1 MKAISKILT
10 VVLVSPSLALAYMG
24 VLGVQISSIQVMSA
38 MALLA
43 IWFFYITNPIT
54 RPLDKI

>member
-1 MKAISKILT
+1 MKTISKILT

-24 VLGVQISSIQVMSA
+24 VLGVQISSIQVISA

-43 IWFFYITNPIT
+43 IWFAYITNPFT
-54 RPLDKI
+54 NPLE

>member
-1 MKAISKILT
+1 MKTISKILT

-24 VLGVQISSIQVMSA
+24 VLGVQISSIQVISA

-43 IWFFYITNPIT
+43 FWFVYITNPFT
-54 RPLDKI
+54 NPLE

>member
-1 MKAISKILT
+1 MKTISKILT

-24 VLGVQISSIQVMSA
+24 VLGVQISSIQVISA

-43 IWFFYITNPIT
+43 FWFVYITNPIT
-54 RPLDKI
+54 NPLEQN

>member
-1 MKAISKILT
+1 MKTISKILT

-24 VLGVQISSIQVMSA
+24 VLGVQISSIQVISA

-43 IWFFYITNPIT
+43 MWFAYITNPFT
-54 RPLDKI
+54 NPLE